1 MKMRGLGIVMIL
13 ACCGLEI
20 ACVSVPYQPVYSQPA
35 AVVAVPPGA
44 EEQPFYDDLAPYGRW
59 VYVSGPG
66 WAWSPYNLS
75 IGWRPYQLGHWV
87 FTDQGWTWAS
97 DENFGWAVYH
107 YGRWCNDPARGWLWI
122 PGTEWGPAW
131 VAWHEGGGWVGW
143 APLPWQVR
151 WQAGVGLDW
160 GVLNVDVALGPSSW
174 YFVQARDMVDPG
186 VRYRVAPASRNV
198 TLIQI
203 TRNVTNYTFID
214 NRIVDQSVKA
224 EKIGRAVGHTIPR
237 YRVRQ
242 ADSVEAAQGGKVRGE
257 EFVVF
262 RPDAVRGAKSQG
274 RLVPPGHDEKQHPR
288 DHRPDA
294 TQPETAPRGT
304 LPESAQP
311 GKSEQRP
318 SRYFKTLE
326 QQRKRG
332 EEPHQPPA
340 KTTPEP
346 AAAPDQGAVPAT
358 PSETRSDRSAPRD
371 RRNGVAPSTGKESVN
386 PQPGKSEQA
395 KTPAARPS
403 QTKAPP
409 PKSKS
414 KRPGDAASKPGK
426 PKPDASDS
434 KGPDSDKPK
443 PEKSNSGN

>member
-75 IGWRPYQLGHWV
+75 IGWCPYQLGHWV

-186 VRYRVAPASRNV
+186 VRYRVAPASRNI
-198 TLIQI
+198 TLIKSPGMS
-203 TRNVTNYTFID
+203 R
-214 NRIVDQSVKA
+214 
-224 EKIGRAVGHTIPR
+224 TIP
-237 YRVRQ
+237 
-242 ADSVEAAQGGKVRGE
+242 S
-257 EFVVF
+257 
-262 RPDAVRGAKSQG
+262 SII
-274 RLVPPGHDEKQHPR
+274 
-288 DHRPDA
+288 
-294 TQPETAPRGT
+294 
-304 LPESAQP
+304 
-311 GKSEQRP
+311 
-318 SRYFKTLE
+318 
-326 QQRKRG
+326 
-332 EEPHQPPA
+332 
-340 KTTPEP
+340 
-346 AAAPDQGAVPAT
+346 
-358 PSETRSDRSAPRD
+358 
-371 RRNGVAPSTGKESVN
+371 
-386 PQPGKSEQA
+386 
-395 KTPAARPS
+395 
-403 QTKAPP
+403 
-409 PKSKS
+409 
-414 KRPGDAASKPGK
+414 ASSIR
-426 PKPDASDS
+426 A
-434 KGPDSDKPK
+434 
-443 PEKSNSGN
+443 